1 MNRVISQTETIEAL
15 CTGKIALNIPSYQRP
30 YVWPAEDVVKLLDDV
45 ATACA
50 DEQPRY
56 YIGTLISARSRI
68 AVDDAACSHELIDG
82 QQRITTL
89 TLLALAIREHLPD
102 HDLVRMTRL
111 GVQPRLTFM
120 IREHAQAFLARE
132 AELATDIRLDD
143 AALKSPY
150 LVHLQQGLKAARQRL
165 QQLTSAE
172 VDLERLADYL
182 YRKVVW
188 VNNIVPSAMNLNRL
202 FARINTGGLQLE
214 QSDILKAQLL
224 REIRHDKQRYDAIWQ
239 ACEDLNNYFERN
251 VRQLF
256 PLADWQSLGYDDL
269 SQFDAE
275 RFRQVGHDN
284 AEADGLTLAQ
294 LAADSGQ
301 GVVACQAPPSAVGN
315 HRSDSDK
322 TDESE
327 DGEDGGD
334 VDAGHCRSIIGFPL
348 LLMHTY
354 RIFRAERN
362 EPDITCRLHSARFGE
377 CFHDFVQTVTEADA
391 IAFIECLWRVRY
403 QFDRWVA
410 KWVRRE
416 SNDAEHL
423 FLGSV
428 TTTMSKGRKRL
439 NRWFPEFTPDLV
451 QLQAVRY
458 FTGERTAQYWLS
470 PFLATMM
477 NRMQDTDGR
486 PSNAQEAMATALQDL
501 ERIDN
506 VLSMAQDTQK
516 EASFELLC
524 GRSPACDDFGR
535 TDAHLRE
542 PLGTG
547 FEHYWFQKLEYVLW
561 KRRAELPELTQERWR
576 AFRISSKNSVEH
588 VHPQQHEHRHEQ
600 LEPRVLDSFGNL
612 CLLSPG
618 ENSSYS
624 NQNPGKKLID
634 FEAKAVYDSLK
645 LAHVFARMKR
655 EGWNATS
662 IQNHLDRM
670 LQLLRQH
677 YERDIGAD
685 AVARQPSEINPARHL
700 RIKCAD
706 VHAECF
712 KPRSTPS

>member
-1 MNRVISQTETIEAL
+1 MSRVISRTETIEAL

-30 YVWPAEDVVKLLDDV
+30 YVWPDEDVVKLLDDV

-68 AVDDAACSHELIDG
+68 AVDHAVCSHELIDG

-89 TLLALAIREHLPD
+89 ILLALAFRDHLPD

-111 GVQPRLTFM
+111 GTQPRLTFM

-132 AELATDIRLDD
+132 AELATDIHLDD
-143 AALKSPY
+143 TALKSPY
-150 LVHLQQGLKAARQRL
+150 LVHLQQGLTAARQRL
-165 QQLTSAE
+165 QQLNSAK

-269 SQFDAE
+269 SQFDAG
-275 RFRQVGHDN
+275 RFRQAEHDN
-284 AEADGLTLAQ
+284 EEGEGLTLAQ
-294 LAADSGQ
+294 LAADTR
-301 GVVACQAPPSAVGN
+301 VMAWQAPASAASG
-315 HRSDSDK
+315 HRSDRDE

-327 DGEDGGD
+327 DGEDGEDG
-334 VDAGHCRSIIGFPL
+334 VDLDTGHCRSIIGFPL

-377 CFHDFVQTVTEADA
+377 CFQDFVQTVTEADA

-410 KWVRRE
+410 KWVRHK
-416 SNDAEHL
+416 SDDAEHL
-423 FLGSV
+423 FLSSV
-428 TTTMSKGRKRL
+428 TASMNKGRKRL
-439 NRWFPEFTPDLV
+439 NRWFPELTPDLV
-451 QLQAVRY
+451 QLQAVRH

-477 NRMQDTDGR
+477 YRMQDTDGR
-486 PSNAQEAMATALQDL
+486 PSNAHEAIATALQDL
-501 ERIDN
+501 EQIDN

-516 EASFELLC
+516 EASFALLC
-524 GRSPACDDFGR
+524 RRSPACDDFGR
-535 TDAHLRE
+535 VDARLRE

-561 KRRAELPELTQERWR
+561 KRRAKLPELTQERWR

-588 VHPQQHEHRHEQ
+588 VHPQQHEHRHQQ
-600 LEPRVLDSFGNL
+600 LEPRVLNSFGNL
-612 CLLSPG
+612 ALLSPG

-624 NQNPGKKLID
+624 NQKPEKKLID
-634 FEAKAVYDSLK
+634 FEAKPVYDSLK
-645 LAHVFARMKR
+645 LAHIFALMKR

-662 IQNHLDRM
+662 IQDHLDSM

-677 YERDIGAD
+677 YERA
-685 AVARQPSEINPARHL
+685 
-700 RIKCAD
+700 
-706 VHAECF
+706 
-712 KPRSTPS
+712 